1 MLIYILKFFK
11 LKRENEILKKEN
23 ETQRKIINT
32 YIDTNSNENK
42 RSERD
47 TCFTKFIVHEE
58 LFDPKITAKFNIKVS
73 IFIVIVYVLI
83 YFLVT
88 INSNNVSFAFS
99 IVSSIISLLFV
110 NYISPLFRDFVYKK
124 RKADFYNEKAL
135 FVKQFDM
142 NYSQDLSYVQTNSTT
157 FIIICNIFLLFLLI
171 TTSNEQNQKKDII
184 IKDSKVNITC
194 DKHKNQCKLDSK
206 NDIDVAPSKD

>member
-1 MLIYILKFFK
+1 MCLYILKFFK

-47 TCFTKFIVHEE
+47 TYFTKFIVPEE

-110 NYISPLFRDFVYKK
+110 NYISPFFRDFVYKK

-142 NYSQDLSYVQTNSTT
+142 NYSQD
-157 FIIICNIFLLFLLI
+157 
-171 TTSNEQNQKKDII
+171 
-184 IKDSKVNITC
+184 
-194 DKHKNQCKLDSK
+194 
-206 NDIDVAPSKD
+206 